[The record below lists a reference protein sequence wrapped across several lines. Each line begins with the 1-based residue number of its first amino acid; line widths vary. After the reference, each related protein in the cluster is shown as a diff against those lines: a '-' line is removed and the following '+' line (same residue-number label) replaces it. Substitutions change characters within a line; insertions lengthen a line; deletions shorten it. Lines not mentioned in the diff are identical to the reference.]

1 MVTDILDFIDLAEI
15 WLINYY
21 STSIFCFLIKEL
33 LETCFPVTTPITGLG
48 VLRLTA
54 TRIAVGDFAKAAEIV

>member
-1 MVTDILDFIDLAEI
+1 M
-15 WLINYY
+15 NYF
-21 STSIFCFLIKEL
+21 STSIFCFLMKEL